1 MHKFPWWQALWLSF
15 FSRTLYQSVA
25 RRWQGIGSLYLL
37 IVSALVVLP
46 ITMQIREGYTSFI
59 EEELPLYLDD
69 LPELTIEN
77 GQAST
82 PEERPYIINDKG
94 TTEPFIVVD
103 TTGQYTDLDQTS
115 AAVLITADR
124 ISIRKNDVSTQSYS
138 FSELG
143 DMTIDRS
150 MIETFLATTGKFILP
165 FAYVV
170 LIAVSWFWR
179 FTQAMAY
186 AFIAVWLAKKQGVTM
201 RYNSFVR
208 VCAVALTPAMLLD
221 MVIGILNLP
230 LPFAGLLFIVLEVM
244 YVRFAIQSISQLP
257 PEQSNKDDQG
267 SIIA

>member
-1 MHKFPWWQALWLSF
+1 
-15 FSRTLYQSVA
+15 
-25 RRWQGIGSLYLL
+25 
-37 IVSALVVLP
+37 
-46 ITMQIREGYTSFI
+46 MQIREGYTSFI

-143 DMTIDRS
+143 YMD
-150 MIETFLATTGKFILP
+150 
-165 FAYVV
+165 
-170 LIAVSWFWR
+170 
-179 FTQAMAY
+179 
-186 AFIAVWLAKKQGVTM
+186 
-201 RYNSFVR
+201 
-208 VCAVALTPAMLLD
+208 LD
-221 MVIGILNLP
+221 G
-230 LPFAGLLFIVLEVM
+230 
-244 YVRFAIQSISQLP
+244 
-257 PEQSNKDDQG
+257 D
-267 SIIA
+267 

>member
-1 MHKFPWWQALWLSF
+1 MLKFPWWRALWLSF
-15 FSRTLYQSVA
+15 FSRSLYQSVA
-25 RRWQGIGSLYLL
+25 RQWQGIGSLYLL
-37 IVSALVVLP
+37 IVSALVVMP
-46 ITMQIREGYTSFI
+46 ITMQIRDGYLTFI
-59 EEELPLYLDD
+59 ENELPLYLDD
-69 LPELTIEN
+69 LPELTIQN

-82 PEERPYIINDKG
+82 PEDHPYIINDKG
-94 TTEPFIVVD
+94 TTDPFIVVD

-150 MIETFLATTGKFILP
+150 AIETFMATTGKFIMP
-165 FAYVV
+165 FAYIV
-170 LIAVSWFWR
+170 LIAISWFWR
-179 FTQAMAY
+179 FTQAMGY
-186 AFIAVWLAKKQGVTM
+186 ALIAGWLAKRQGVTM

-221 MVIGILNLP
+221 MAIGLLNLP
-230 LPFAGLLFIVLEVM
+230 LPFAGALFVVLEVM
-244 YVRFAIQSISQLP
+244 YVRFAIQSICQLP
-257 PEQSNKDDQG
+257 PDQRNNDEG